1 MADREEIKEIVEE
14 IMEDIIDER
23 VAEAVRDL
31 INCGDLTLSMPEPE
45 MDDDDWN
52 EDGDEDD
59 DMEEFE
65 PEDDDMEEDDP
76 YEGEDDDMDDHDD
89 DMDDEDEMDAVN
101 QPEGYEPVATD
112 VHPTSMPDDH
122 NWDGGDYD
130 AGNTAPAMS
139 DPMDWD
145 GGDGGHPDP
154 NVDPNYDPTDDLP
167 SDTEPPAPDTTGTDH
182 PAEYTKD
189 DDK

>member
-52 EDGDEDD
+52 EDDDEDD
-59 DMEEFE
+59 DMEDMEEFE
-65 PEDDDMEEDDP
+65 PEDDDMEEH
-76 YEGEDDDMDDHDD
+76 DDDNDHDD
-89 DMDDEDEMDAVN
+89 YEDDALDTVN
-101 QPEGYEPVATD
+101 EPEGYKPVATD
-112 VHPTSMPDDH
+112 VHPSTMPDDH
-122 NWDGGDYD
+122 NWDGGEY
-130 AGNTAPAMS
+130 A
-139 DPMDWD
+139 
-145 GGDGGHPDP
+145 PDP
-154 NVDPNYDPTDDLP
+154 NVDPNYDPIDDLP
-167 SDTEPPAPDTTGTDH
+167 SDTEPSMPDTTGTDH